1 MTKYAQP
8 ILFFFC
14 RPCGEYHEKTHP
26 RYHAMK
32 RRNAKHAK
40 KKAAAEYKQRQKAST
55 DEPRWRPERK
65 PACLLGN

>member
-40 KKAAAEYKQRQKAST
+40 KKAAAEYKQQTESQH
-55 DEPRWRPERK
+55 
-65 PACLLGN
+65 G